1 MSKLPPGVNPDDLHS
16 MSGYGKTGHPL
27 IDAILECL
35 WQQAKESPTGL
46 IDSGDL
52 EHALLFHLIQNLR
65 ATPAHYK
72 KKRIAEVVKLIR
84 EYANVPLH
92 PDQVTHMG
100 PPGNA

>member
-1 MSKLPPGVNPDDLHS
+1 MSKKALDPDKVAQYEREIAAGVWG
-16 MSGYGKTGHPL
+16 M
-27 IDAILECL
+27 
-35 WQQAKESPTGL
+35 AKS
-46 IDSGDL
+46 
-52 EHALLFHLIQNLR
+52 
-65 ATPAHYK
+65 K